1 MKGNKKNKFIQWFKR
16 FHQYMLFIEQER
28 IKGMIHSGWGKF

>member
-1 MKGNKKNKFIQWFKR
+1 MKGKQIHKFIQAFKR
-16 FHQYMLFIEQER
+16 FHKYMMFIEQER